1 MVAEIFTIFL
11 PDVKQPRTSELK
23 VGWENNIAIETYAM
37 LLHNSIRNSARLT
50 PRAFDFAANSFDK
63 HRDQASRVAL

>member
-1 MVAEIFTIFL
+1 M
-11 PDVKQPRTSELK
+11 K

-50 PRAFDFAANSFDK
+50 PRAFDFRRNHSTNTET
-63 HRDQASRVAL
+63 RLRASVFKFEYLMIFNHSREFHNF